1 MKNRKCFKL
10 NDNQLMTYQNLGD
23 VAKTILAG
31 KFTAINTCIRKGG
44 RLKINELMH
53 ISRRQ
58 KRNSK
63 INQNEVGKKV
73 NIKEKRKI

>member
-53 ISRRQ
+53 ISRR
-58 KRNSK
+58 
-63 INQNEVGKKV
+63 
-73 NIKEKRKI
+73 